1 MTTYYQQLSEY
12 NRYAQTM
19 QRCKTAGQQP
29 SLDPIHLTGRDDNWT
44 NATSIQ
50 QLYLASDPKTRKS
63 IDNWRHQSGG
73 QINAVNLLMIAGT
86 SGEPNRNL
94 WGMIASNAVDEWAGK
109 RTGLFSAPG
118 MQNIRSSALN
128 ALRDMDATLGGWFGL
143 RAGYY
148 MLPDSWYRGPL
159 ADAIREG
166 ILTKDSADPAQGS
179 FRHKPKAYTPD
190 IMHYTAPAM
199 ALGAPV
205 ALGGILAGKPLLGL
219 TGAAVIGAAGA
230 GYGAA
235 RQNGWKGWEP
245 INSAADSFNGLF
257 SSKTPETPKKEKA
270 EPKDPASKPDANK
283 QN

>member
-1 MTTYYQQLSEY
+1 
-12 NRYAQTM
+12 M

-44 NATSIQ
+44 DATSIQ
-50 QLYLASDPKTRKS
+50 QLYLASDPKTREY
-63 IDNWRHQSGG
+63 INDWRSQHGG
-73 QINAVNLLMIAGT
+73 KINALQLLMRAGA
-86 SGEPNRNL
+86 SGEPNRHL

-128 ALRDMDATLGGWFGL
+128 ALRDMDATPGGWFGL

-270 EPKDPASKPDANK
+270 ESMNPASKPNDNK